1 MIVLDGGFSVNAYQ
15 VSAQGG
21 AAINSKLNIDGCG
34 NGAAGTLFY
43 KSNGILV
50 IDNEHKVTVKKTV
63 LTANK
68 LTGGGPSILSSSV
81 LIDGYA

>member
-1 MIVLDGGFSVNAYQ
+1 M
-15 VSAQGG
+15 
-21 AAINSKLNIDGCG
+21 DGCG
-34 NGAAGTLFY
+34 NGAAGTLYY

-68 LTGGGPSILSSSV
+68 LPGGGPSVLTNSV
-81 LIDGYA
+81 IVDG